1 MPVSEISEAVAGV
14 EEVAASGETVGSVDL
29 ATVSQQLDTLTVS
42 VHAQLS
48 VQLVMLG
55 LILGVAVAQ
64 VIGRLWK

>member
-1 MPVSEISEAVAGV
+1 MNENLEAVAGV
-14 EEVAASGETVGSVDL
+14 EEVAAPGETVGSTVDL
-29 ATVSQQLDTLTVS
+29 TTVSQQLDTLTVS

-48 VQLVMLG
+48 LQLVLLG

>member
-1 MPVSEISEAVAGV
+1 MNENLEAVAGV
-14 EEVAASGETVGSVDL
+14 EEVAAPGETVGSVDL
-29 ATVSQQLDTLTVS
+29 TTVSQQLDVLTAS

-48 VQLVMLG
+48 VQLVVLG